1 MLIKNTINT
10 IVTHANCPDGKASA
24 MILKKVYPNAE
35 VKFITPNSKDHTEIE
50 PKPGIIF
57 CDFSPHP
64 IIAQKFVEA
73 GSYVLDH
80 HKYAKD
86 IVETFGDR
94 GVFADEV
101 SEPGVSGAVLAF
113 REVYL
118 PWAKE
123 NNISEEEI
131 DKLFKFVTLVGIRDC
146 WLESDYYFRDACEQS
161 SMLHFY
167 DEQYLLDQGEVYE
180 SDLKLGKYLYKR
192 DLARAKETAE
202 KKLII
207 RDKIAVMCGT
217 DTSDVAGIAADI
229 HGIDILAGFKLVI
242 EEGNAK
248 VIVSMRSRGETD
260 VGVIAKAN
268 GGGGH
273 KHAAGFSFDLN
284 TSKNYYGTL
293 IDVVFSKIEEHIHYV
308 GPDWIKVGAVLQRL
322 MVVVVISMR
331 QVSRLISILL
341 KIII

>member
-1 MLIKNTINT
+1 MLIKDTINT

-24 MILKKVYPNAE
+24 MMLKKVYPNAE
-35 VKFITPNSKDHTEIE
+35 VKFITNNSKEHTEME
-50 PKPGIIF
+50 PTPGIIF

-64 IIAQKFVEA
+64 SIAQRFVEA

-80 HKYAKD
+80 HKYSKD
-86 IVETFGDR
+86 VVEAFGER
-94 GVFADEV
+94 GVFADEMN
-101 SEPGVSGAVLAF
+101 EPGVSGAVLAF

-123 NNISEEEI
+123 NGSGKNEI
-131 DKLFKFVTLVGIRDC
+131 NRLKEFVTLVGIRDC
-146 WLESDYYFRDACEQS
+146 WLENNPAFRTACEQS
-161 SMLHFY
+161 SMMHFY
-167 DEQYLLDQGEVYE
+167 DEQYLLDQGEIYK

-229 HGIDILAGFKLVI
+229 HGIDILAGFKIVI

-248 VIVSMRSRGETD
+248 VVVSMRSRGETD

-308 GPDWIKVGAVLQRL
+308 GPDWIKVGAVLIIQIR
-322 MVVVVISMR
+322 
-331 QVSRLISILL
+331 
-341 KIII
+341 KIIKRFFC

>member
-1 MLIKNTINT
+1 M
-10 IVTHANCPDGKASA
+10 
-24 MILKKVYPNAE
+24 
-35 VKFITPNSKDHTEIE
+35 E

-64 IIAQKFVEA
+64 SIAQRFVEA

-80 HKYAKD
+80 HEYAKD
-86 IVETFGDR
+86 VVESFGER
-94 GVFADEV
+94 GVYADAV
-101 SEPGVSGAVLAF
+101 NEPGVSGAVLAY
-113 REVYL
+113 REVYV
-118 PWAKE
+118 PWANE
-123 NNISEEEI
+123 NKIHNEEMDAWLI
-131 DKLFKFVTLVGIRDC
+131 FVSLVGVRDC
-146 WLESDYYFRDACEQS
+146 WVEDDATFQAACEQS
-161 SMLHFY
+161 AVLHFY
-167 DEQYLLDQGEVYE
+167 DFDYLYSKGGYLDH
-180 SDLKLGKYLYKR
+180 SDLELGRYLYKR
-192 DLARAKETAE
+192 NLNKAKETAE

-229 HGIDILAGFKLVI
+229 HGIDILAGFKIVI

-248 VIVSMRSRGETD
+248 VVVSMRSRGETD

-293 IDVVFSKIEEHIHYV
+293 IDIVFSKIEEHIHYV
-308 GPDWIKVGAVLQRL
+308 GPEWVKVG
-322 MVVVVISMR
+322 
-331 QVSRLISILL
+331 
-341 KIII
+341 